1 MIDTTVKREVASEHN
16 SLMSNHS
23 ASSEVRGLRMAAEKS
38 GFTVHVARNVW
49 ERCRDVETT
58 LVVLEAMRDAANHV
72 CAAAVGRAV
81 IM

>member
-1 MIDTTVKREVASEHN
+1 
-16 SLMSNHS
+16 
-23 ASSEVRGLRMAAEKS
+23 MAAEKR

-49 ERCRDVETT
+49 ERCRDVETTT